1 MKKLGKYNEDSRRIL
16 TTGVSYLSNTTVTD
30 QQSGGTIPDTYLA
43 HIDQYNQIVGSDFTS
58 KVRVSVDATSNL
70 DPKAN
75 VYPPIIEGNSQFTA
89 VGGVVKVTGI
99 SFAATPGYTY
109 SISFSTDGI
118 DTTKKSNKDYLTS
131 IGTTTIDFS
140 MKI

>member
-1 MKKLGKYNEDSRRIL
+1 M
-16 TTGVSYLSNTTVTD
+16 
-30 QQSGGTIPDTYLA
+30 
-43 HIDQYNQIVGSDFTS
+43 GSDFSS
-58 KVRVSVDATSNL
+58 KVRVSVDSNSNL

-75 VYPPIIEGNSQFTA
+75 VYPPIIEGNSQFTS

-118 DTTKKSNKDYLTS
+118 DSTKKSNKDYMESHSTL
-131 IGTTTIDFS
+131 DA
-140 MKI
+140 